1 MCCRSTQYENDKRDQ
16 IAVAYRDEIQVTEG
30 SLSNERINR
39 RPGDRRPGP
48 MGDAYHLRFIPQL
61 VADEEREKEGQTD
74 VL

>member
-1 MCCRSTQYENDKRDQ
+1 M
-16 IAVAYRDEIQVTEG
+16 AVAYRNEVQFSEG

-48 MGDAYHLRFIPQL
+48 QGDAYHLRFIPQL
-61 VADEEREKEGQTD
+61 VADEERKKDRKTD